1 MVKTLLYKCLKIGE
15 IEIFT
20 WKSLEFFEEIAEPGL
35 IVVGNISMILDS
47 VKQFPSPESPL
58 LPSGW
63 DGRVR
68 LRGQFEQ
75 YCEVTGLVFLPS
87 CGATR
92 RLLVAFPS
100 SKVAAALVAKGN
112 LRIGGQS
119 VVVKPATAAAVAV

>member
-1 MVKTLLYKCLKIGE
+1 MVKSLLYKCLKIGE

-20 WKSLEFFEEIAEPGL
+20 WQSLEFFEERAEPGL
-35 IVVGNISMILDS
+35 IVV
-47 VKQFPSPESPL
+47 ESPL

-68 LRGQFEQ
+68 LRARGQFEQ

-87 CGATR
+87 RAATR

-100 SKVAAALVAKGN
+100 SKVAAALIAKGN

-119 VVVKPATAAAVAV
+119 VVVKPATAATVP